1 MAVGLAWSATTRAE
15 VRFEAEGAERALL
28 DNLRSHL
35 ALAGEPCD
43 APDWRV
49 RRLFA
54 KTERDLQPALQAFG
68 YYRAEVEKHLEL
80 GEDCWHA
87 QVTIALGER
96 VHVRSRV
103 VEVRGDAADDP
114 ALDDVLAGLPLPEG
128 APLHHGRYEEI
139 KSRLREFAAAR
150 GYLDFKLE
158 RHQLRIHP
166 DDSAADIE
174 IRVDSGPRYRLG
186 ELRFGDLPFD
196 DDFVHRLVALDSGQ
210 PYLASD
216 LTGLDRRLGGSGYFG
231 RVEVLPRRDKAVDGA
246 IPVDL
251 VLEAA
256 PRHVWRAGV
265 GYATDTGPRLSLG
278 YTARYVNRHGHR
290 FESEMRLSPVESGLT
305 ADYLIPGRDPNT
317 EHYTLGLRLLRDDTK
332 SAESDS
338 ATVFGRYTRRH
349 GDWTVVRYLELLH
362 ESSEIASEQER
373 QTLLMP
379 GVRLQRTRADDLRRT
394 HEGYR
399 VSLELRGAHD
409 DLLSTTTLLQLRG
422 SAKGI
427 HRFGDSGRITL
438 RADAGGTLVD
448 NTSDLPASLR
458 FFAGGDNSVRG
469 YAFESLGPKNS
480 NGQVVGGRHLL
491 VGSLEYEHPVVGED
505 WWGAAFIDAGNAF
518 DPGQFDT
525 KVGYGVGLRWF
536 SPVGRVRLDLAF
548 PRDTERDDWRLHF
561 ALGVDL

>member
-1 MAVGLAWSATTRAE
+1 V
-15 VRFEAEGAERALL
+15 EGAERALL

-35 ALAGEPCD
+35 ALAAETCD

-54 KTERDLQPALQAFG
+54 RTERDLEPALRAFG
-68 YYRAEVEKHLEL
+68 FYRAQVDKRLEF
-80 GEDCWHA
+80 GDDCWRA
-87 QVTIALGER
+87 EITVDLGER
-96 VHVRSRV
+96 VKVRSRV
-103 VEVRGDAADDP
+103 VEVGGDAADDP
-114 ALDDVLAGLPLPEG
+114 ALAELLADLPQPEG

-139 KSRLREFAAAR
+139 KARLREFAAAR
-150 GYLDFKLE
+150 GYLEFRLDRQE
-158 RHQLRIHP
+158 LRIYP
-166 DDSAADIE
+166 DQSAAEIE
-174 IRVDSGPRYRLG
+174 IRADSGPRYRLG
-186 ELRFGDLPFD
+186 ELRFGDLPLEE
-196 DDFVHRLVALDSGQ
+196 DFVRRLIALDSGA
-210 PYLASD
+210 PYRAGD
-216 LTGLDRRLGGSGYFG
+216 LTGLDRRLSDSGYFG
-231 RVEVLPRRDKAVDGA
+231 RVEVLPRRDQAADGA
-246 IPVDL
+246 VPIDL
-251 VLEAA
+251 MLEAA

-278 YTARYVNRHGHR
+278 YTARYLNRYGHR

-317 EHYTLGLRLLRDDTK
+317 EHYTLGMRLLRDDTR
-332 SAESDS
+332 SAQSDS
-338 ATVFGRYTRRH
+338 ATLFGRYTRRH
-349 GDWTVVRYLELLH
+349 DDWTVIRFLELLH
-362 ESSEIASEQER
+362 ESSEIASERER

-399 VSLELRGAHD
+399 VSLEMRGAHD

-427 HRFGDSGRITL
+427 RRFGDSGRITL
-438 RADAGGTLVD
+438 RADAGSTLVD
-448 NTSDLPASLR
+448 DTADLPASLR

-469 YAFESLGPKNS
+469 YAYESLGPEDS
-480 NGQVVGGRHLL
+480 NGKVVGGRHLL
-491 VGSLEYEHPVVGED
+491 VGSIEYEHPVAGED
-505 WWGAAFIDAGNAF
+505 WWAAAFVDAGNAF

-525 KVGYGVGLRWF
+525 KVGYGVGLRWY

-548 PRDTERDDWRLHF
+548 PRDTERDDWRVHF